1 MVGHTRGTADTRRIR
16 RLKTPRAVEVEGSAD
31 GAPLRV
37 RLTPHPATPPR
48 ANEQTGKRVK
58 MPAGMPVGRG
68 ERVGA
73 WQDVSLARGMWRVE
87 QHWWRGEPVR
97 RDYYRVAPQ
106 DGPQL
111 TLYHD
116 LVSGE
121 WFRQEY

>member
-1 MVGHTRGTADTRRIR
+1 M
-16 RLKTPRAVEVEGSAD
+16 EVEASAD

-37 RLTPHPATPPR
+37 RLTPHPPTPPR
-48 ANEQTGKRVK
+48 ANGHTGK
-58 MPAGMPVGRG
+58 PANTSMLANGQM
-68 ERVGA
+68 GA
-73 WQDVSLARGMWRVE
+73 WQDVKLARGVWRLD

-97 RDYYRVAPQ
+97 RDYYRVAPE
-106 DGPQL
+106 DGPQM

>member
-1 MVGHTRGTADTRRIR
+1 VG
-16 RLKTPRAVEVEGSAD
+16 
-31 GAPLRV
+31 
-37 RLTPHPATPPR
+37 
-48 ANEQTGKRVK
+48 
-58 MPAGMPVGRG
+58 
-68 ERVGA
+68 GA

-87 QHWWRGEPVR
+87 QHWWRGGEPVS

-116 LVSGE
+116 LVSGG